1 MEFRKVLLL
10 GALCLAAGGTLATQA
25 LKPEPVAPA
34 PPLSPS
40 LAPSLAS
47 SNAPAGAAVAP
58 APRGKQG
65 LTKDDVDSWLD
76 GYMPYALHTGDIP
89 GAVVVVVKDGRILTA
104 RGFGYADVE
113 QRKPVD
119 PERTLFR
126 PGSVSK
132 LVTWTAVMQMV
143 EKGKLNLDT
152 DVNTYLDFKIPE
164 FQGAPITLRQIMTH
178 TAGFEEAAKEI
189 IDYAPVKAPRLGDL
203 LKAWVP
209 HRIYPAGTTPAYSNY
224 ATALAGYIVE
234 RAYGQP
240 FDDYVEQN
248 IFTPLGM
255 RSASFRQP
263 LPPALEPQMSR
274 GYGKPGEP
282 AEPFEIIGP
291 APAGSLSASGVDMGR
306 FMIANLQYG
315 ELDGQRILSAATA
328 STMLNSPLD
337 KINPRSLVGPL
348 NRMELGFFE
357 TNINGR
363 SVVGHLGD
371 TEAFHTSLHLYMKEG
386 VGFYVSF
393 NSAGKQ
399 GAAGT
404 LRTALFHD
412 FSDRYFA
419 YEGAAD
425 GQVDA
430 KTAAE
435 HAQLM
440 SGLWDNSR
448 RSDSSFFS
456 ILSLLGQTKVGV
468 NDKGELTIP
477 ALLGRNGR
485 PREWVEIAP
494 FIWRDRNGHD
504 RIAAQLV
511 DGKPVRWSMD
521 FMSPFMVFD
530 RVPAGKSGAWLLP
543 ALYTGL
549 AVLLLSFLAL
559 PVGWF
564 CRRKY
569 GVAPLPAGK
578 ARSAARATQIG
589 AGLSLGVLIGWVA
602 MFMAMLSSL
611 KYATAISDP
620 YLWLLQ
626 GLGVLVFVGTIV
638 AGGRNAQ
645 LALTDGRSRWRKLW
659 SVLVLASSLVLFY
672 LALRFGLIAFTVNY

>member
-1 MEFRKVLLL
+1 
-10 GALCLAAGGTLATQA
+10 
-25 LKPEPVAPA
+25 
-34 PPLSPS
+34 
-40 LAPSLAS
+40 
-47 SNAPAGAAVAP
+47 
-58 APRGKQG
+58 
-65 LTKDDVDSWLD
+65 
-76 GYMPYALHTGDIP
+76 MPYALNTGDIP
-89 GAVVVVVKDGRILTA
+89 GAVVVVVKDGQILTA

-113 QRKPVD
+113 KRKPVD

-143 EKGKLNLDT
+143 EKGKLDLDT
-152 DVNTYLDFKIPE
+152 DVNTYLDFKIPAFE
-164 FQGAPITLRQIMTH
+164 GAPITLRQIMTH

-189 IDYAPVKAPRLGDL
+189 IDYFPARTPKLGDL
-203 LKAWVP
+203 LKAWIP

-224 ATALAGYIVE
+224 ATALAGYMVE
-234 RAYGQP
+234 RASGQP
-240 FDDYVEQN
+240 FDDYVEKH

-263 LPPALEPQMSR
+263 LPAALEPHMARS
-274 GYGKPGEP
+274 YVKPGEP
-282 AEPFEIIGP
+282 PEAFEIVGP
-291 APAGSLSASGVDMGR
+291 APAGSLSASGTDMGR
-306 FMIANLQYG
+306 LMLANLQYG
-315 ELDGQRILSAATA
+315 ELDGQRILSAATTA
-328 STMLNSPLD
+328 TMLDSPLA

-393 NSAGKQ
+393 NSPGKQ

-425 GQVDA
+425 GKVDPQ
-430 KTAAE
+430 TAAE
-435 HAQLM
+435 HARLM
-440 SGLWDNSR
+440 SGNWENSR
-448 RSDSSFFS
+448 RPDSSFFA
-456 ILSLLGQTKVGV
+456 ILGLMGQTKVGV
-468 NDKGELTIP
+468 NDKCELTIP
-477 ALLGRNGR
+477 DLLGRNGR

-504 RIAAQLV
+504 RIAAQVV

-530 RVPAGKSGAWLLP
+530 HVPASKSGTWLLP
-543 ALYTGL
+543 ALYAGL
-549 AVLLLSFLAL
+549 AVLLLTFLAL

-569 GVAPLPAGK
+569 GVAPVPPGK
-578 ARSAARATQIG
+578 ARSATRATQIA
-589 AGLSLGVLIGWVA
+589 AGLSLGVLAGWVA
-602 MFMAMLSSL
+602 MFTAILSSL
-611 KYATAISDP
+611 KYATSLSDP

-626 GLGVLVFVGTIV
+626 ALGLLVF
-638 AGGRNAQ
+638 AGAILVSGRNAQ
-645 LALTDGRSRWRKLW
+645 LALTDGRSRLCKLW
-659 SVLVLASSLVLFY
+659 SVLVLASSVVVFY
-672 LALRFGLIAFTVNY
+672 VALSFGLVAFTVNY

>member
-10 GALCLAAGGTLATQA
+10 GALCLAAGGALATQSI
-25 LKPEPVAPA
+25 KPEPVAPSVA
-34 PPLSPS
+34 
-40 LAPSLAS
+40 
-47 SNAPAGAAVAP
+47 APAGAAVAP

-76 GYMPYALHTGDIP
+76 GYMPYALNTGDIP
-89 GAVVVVVKDGRILTA
+89 GAVVVVVKDGQILTA

-113 QRKPVD
+113 KRKPVD

-143 EKGKLNLDT
+143 EKGKLDLDT
-152 DVNTYLDFKIPE
+152 DVNTYLDFKIPAFE
-164 FQGAPITLRQIMTH
+164 GAPITLRQIMTH

-189 IDYAPVKAPRLGDL
+189 IDYFPARTPKLGDL
-203 LKAWVP
+203 LKAWIP

-224 ATALAGYIVE
+224 ATALAGYMVE
-234 RAYGQP
+234 RASGQP
-240 FDDYVEQN
+240 FDDYVEKH

-263 LPPALEPQMSR
+263 LPAALEPHMARS
-274 GYGKPGEP
+274 YVKPGEP
-282 AEPFEIIGP
+282 PEAFEIVGP
-291 APAGSLSASGVDMGR
+291 APAGSLSASGTDMGR
-306 FMIANLQYG
+306 FMLANLQYG
-315 ELDGQRILSAATA
+315 ELDGQRILSAATTA
-328 STMLNSPLD
+328 TMLDSPLA

-393 NSAGKQ
+393 NSPGKQ

-425 GQVDA
+425 GEVDPQ
-430 KTAAE
+430 TAAE
-435 HAQLM
+435 HARLM
-440 SGLWDNSR
+440 SGNWENSR
-448 RSDSSFFS
+448 RPDSSFFA
-456 ILSLLGQTKVGV
+456 ILGLMGQTKVGV

-477 ALLGRNGR
+477 DLLGRNGR

-504 RIAAQLV
+504 RIAAQVV

-530 RVPAGKSGAWLLP
+530 HVPASKSGTWLLP
-543 ALYTGL
+543 ALYAGL
-549 AVLLLSFLAL
+549 AVLLLTFLAL

-569 GVAPLPAGK
+569 GVAPVPPGK
-578 ARSAARATQIG
+578 ARSATRATQIA
-589 AGLSLGVLIGWVA
+589 AGLSLGVLAGWVA
-602 MFMAMLSSL
+602 MFTAILSSL
-611 KYATAISDP
+611 KYATSLSDP

-626 GLGVLVFVGTIV
+626 ALGLLVF
-638 AGGRNAQ
+638 AGAILASGRNAQ
-645 LALTDGRSRWRKLW
+645 LALTDGRSRLRKLW
-659 SVLVLASSLVLFY
+659 SVLVLASSVVVFY
-672 LALRFGLIAFTVNY
+672 VALSFGLVAFTVNY

>member
-1 MEFRKVLLL
+1 MVFRRAILV
-10 GALCLAAGGTLATQA
+10 GALYLAAGSAFAQQA
-25 LKPEPVAPA
+25 VKPAAVAPG
-34 PPLSPS
+34 PS
-40 LAPSLAS
+40 VAPSVARG
-47 SNAPAGAAVAP
+47 AEQGAAVAP

-76 GYMPYALHTGDIP
+76 GYMPYALNTGDIP
-89 GAVVVVVKDGRILTA
+89 GAVVVVVKDGQILTA

-113 QRKPVD
+113 KRKPVD

-143 EKGKLNLDT
+143 EQGKLNLDV
-152 DVNTYLDFKIPE
+152 DINTYLDFKIPALD
-164 FQGAPITLRQIMTH
+164 GAPVTLRQVMTH

-189 IDYAPVKAPRLGDL
+189 IDYFPAKTPKLGEL

-209 HRIYPAGTTPAYSNY
+209 HRIYASGTTPAYSNY
-224 ATALAGYIVE
+224 ATALAGYVVE
-234 RAYGQP
+234 RASGLS
-240 FDDYVEQN
+240 FDDYVEQK
-248 IFTPLGM
+248 IFAPLGM
-255 RSASFRQP
+255 RTASFRQP
-263 LPPALEPQMSR
+263 LPAALEPHMSR
-274 GYGKPGEP
+274 GYVKVGEP
-282 AEPFEIIGP
+282 AAAFEIVGP
-291 APAGSLSASGVDMGR
+291 APAGSLSASGTDMGR
-306 FMIANLQYG
+306 FMLANLQYG
-315 ELDGQRILSAATA
+315 ELDGQRILAQATA
-328 STMLNSPLD
+328 STMLDSPLD
-337 KINPRSLVGPL
+337 KVNPRSLVGPL

-393 NSAGKQ
+393 NSAGKG

-419 YEGAAD
+419 YEGQPD
-425 GQVDA
+425 GKVDD

-435 HAQLM
+435 HAKLM
-440 SGLWDNSR
+440 SGTWQNSR
-448 RSDSSFFS
+448 RSASNFFS
-456 ILSLLGQTKVGV
+456 ILSFIGQTKVTV
-468 NDKGELTIP
+468 NEKGELLIP
-477 ALLGRNGR
+477 DLVGRNQR

-504 RIAAQLV
+504 RIAAQVV

-530 RVPAGKSGAWLLP
+530 RVPVSQSGAWLMP
-543 ALYTGL
+543 ALMVAL
-549 AVLLLSFLAL
+549 PVLLLTFLAL

-569 GVAPLPAGK
+569 GVAPPAGK
-578 ARSAARATQIG
+578 ARSAVRATQIA
-589 AGLSLGVLIGWVA
+589 AGLSIGVLLGWVG
-602 MFMAMLSSL
+602 MFAAMLSSL
-611 KYATAISDP
+611 KYATSFSDP

-626 GLGVLVFVGTIV
+626 ALGLVVLVGAVL
-638 AGGRNAQ
+638 AGARNVQ
-645 LALTDGRSRWRKLW
+645 LALADGRSRLRKLW
-659 SVLVLASSLVLFY
+659 SVLVLLSSLVLLYVAFS
-672 LALRFGLIAFTVNY
+672 FGLLAFTVNY

>member
-1 MEFRKVLLL
+1 MVFRRAILV
-10 GALCLAAGGTLATQA
+10 GALYLAAGGA
-25 LKPEPVAPA
+25 LGQQTVKPAAVVPG
-34 PPLSPS
+34 PS
-40 LAPSLAS
+40 AAPSA
-47 SNAPAGAAVAP
+47 APGGAAMVP

-65 LTKDDVDSWLD
+65 LTKEDVDSWLD
-76 GYMPYALHTGDIP
+76 GYMPYALNTGDIP
-89 GAVVVVVKDGRILTA
+89 GAVVVVVKDGQILTS
-104 RGFGYADVE
+104 RGFGYADAE
-113 QRKPVD
+113 KRKPVD

-143 EKGKLNLDT
+143 EQGKLDLDA
-152 DVNTYLDFKIPE
+152 DINTYLDFKIPALD
-164 FQGAPITLRQIMTH
+164 GAPVTLRQVMTH

-189 IDYAPVKAPRLGDL
+189 IDYFPAKTPKLGDL

-209 HRIYPAGTTPAYSNY
+209 HRIYAAGTTPAYSNY
-224 ATALAGYIVE
+224 ATALAGYVVE
-234 RAYGQP
+234 RVSGLS
-240 FDDYVEQN
+240 FDDYVEQK
-248 IFTPLGM
+248 IFKPLDM
-255 RSASFRQP
+255 RTASFRQP
-263 LPPALEPQMSR
+263 LPAALEPNMSR
-274 GYGKPGEP
+274 GYAKVGQPP
-282 AEPFEIIGP
+282 EPFEIVGP
-291 APAGSLSASGVDMGR
+291 APAGSLSASGTDMGR
-306 FMIANLQYG
+306 FMLASLQYG
-315 ELDGQRILSAATA
+315 ELDGQRILSQATAAT
-328 STMLNSPLD
+328 MLDSPLA
-337 KINPRSLVGPL
+337 KVNPKSLVGPL
-348 NRMELGFFE
+348 NRMELGYFE

-393 NSAGKQ
+393 NSAGKG

-425 GQVDA
+425 GKVDD

-440 SGLWDNSR
+440 SGTWQNSR
-448 RSDSSFFS
+448 RSASSFFS
-456 ILSLLGQTKVGV
+456 ILGFIGQTKVTV
-468 NDKGELTIP
+468 NEKGELLIP
-477 ALLGRNGR
+477 DLVGRNHR

-504 RIAAQLV
+504 RIAAQVV

-530 RVPAGKSGAWLLP
+530 RVPASQSGAWLMP
-543 ALYTGL
+543 ALMVAL
-549 AVLLLSFLAL
+549 PVLLLTFLAL

-578 ARSAARATQIG
+578 ARTAARATQIA
-589 AGLSLGVLIGWVA
+589 AGLSIGVLLGWVG
-602 MFMAMLSSL
+602 MFSAMLSSL
-611 KYATAISDP
+611 KYATSLSDP

-626 GLGVLVFVGTIV
+626 AVGLVVFVGAV
-638 AGGRNAQ
+638 LLSARNLQ
-645 LALTDGRSRWRKLW
+645 LVLSDGRSRLRKLW
-659 SVLVLASSLVLFY
+659 SVLVLLSSIVLLYVAFS
-672 LALRFGLIAFTVNY
+672 FGLLAFTVNY